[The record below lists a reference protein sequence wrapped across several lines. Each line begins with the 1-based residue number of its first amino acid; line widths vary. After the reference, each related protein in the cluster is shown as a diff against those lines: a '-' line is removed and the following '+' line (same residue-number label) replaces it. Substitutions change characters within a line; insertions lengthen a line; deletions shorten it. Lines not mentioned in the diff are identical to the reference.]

1 MERSTHL
8 TEKELRSLSRH
19 EMLELLLRQEIEIEK
34 LAVEKEEAIKLQEE
48 NAEIREKT
56 GATTETSLVMTEIMS
71 AAQNAAELY
80 LENVKA
86 TGTERKEISE
96 RIERRNRE
104 SALAS
109 KKILMDTQNVFD
121 RQLERLVAARAEL
134 ADMVKRVEM
143 P

>member
-1 MERSTHL
+1 
-8 TEKELRSLSRH
+8 
-19 EMLELLLRQEIEIEK
+19 MLELLLRQEIEIEK

>member
-1 MERSTHL
+1 M

-34 LAVEKEEAIKLQEE
+34 LAVEKEEIIRLQEE
-48 NAEIREKT
+48 NAEIRERI
-56 GATTETSLVMTEIMS
+56 GAGAETSLVMTEIMS

-134 ADMVKRVEM
+134 AEMVKRVEM
-143 P
+143 S